1 MKLKNNYIQHSIK
14 LIAGFSQLTTILLDF
29 LCSCFIYL
37 IHCLN
42 HATKHTQ
49 MPFPLLTII
58 FTYKQVTFHIQKV
71 IATNLKEEPNV
82 NRTLIDY

>member
-49 MPFPLLTII
+49 FRSPLLII
-58 FTYKQVTFHIQKV
+58 ISTYKQVTFIY
-71 IATNLKEEPNV
+71 INLITTNLKEEPNV